1 VIVRETSDN
10 PYGAAVW
17 VIVIS
22 SPNVRHRSDQVSNY
36 PDYGRECL
44 TSVVTETLL
53 QVNLGHGVLVNASN
67 LQLVSRQD
75 PKKTTYTMCEV
86 LFTRSEL
93 ANSSLTGKRSNA
105 FKDKAIK
112 EKLDEARVQ
121 ALAGALGFLA

>member
-1 VIVRETSDN
+1 VAS
-10 PYGAAVW
+10 G
-17 VIVIS
+17 
-22 SPNVRHRSDQVSNY
+22 SDQVSNY

-53 QVNLGHGVLVNASN
+53 QVNLGHGVFNASN

-105 FKDKAIK
+105 FKDNAIK

-121 ALAGALGFLA
+121 ALAGALVFLA